1 MPHTARRLPQTT
13 WGDLEAIFDSLASTG
28 QQKET
33 VHHLL
38 QVTREMSPYLTKLD
52 LLREIICIALVLLPE
67 EAQPPQPWKWL
78 GLGPPLPLGD
88 AS

>member
-1 MPHTARRLPQTT
+1 MPHTTTGLPPST
-13 WGDLEAIFDSLASTG
+13 WGDLEAIFDSLAETA

-52 LLREIICIALVLLPE
+52 LLREVICIALVLLPVD
-67 EAQPPQPWKWL
+67 AQPPQAWGWL
-78 GLGPPLPLGD
+78 GQGPSGPLGED
-88 AS
+88 C

>member
-52 LLREIICIALVLLPE
+52 LLREIICVALVLLPA
-67 EAQPPQPWKWL
+67 EAQPPQSWTWL
-78 GLGPPLPLGD
+78 AQGPPGPQGGG
-88 AS
+88 S

>member
-1 MPHTARRLPQTT
+1 MPHTAIKLPQST
-13 WGDLEAIFDSLASTG
+13 WGDLEAIFDSLAEDR

-52 LLREIICIALVLLPE
+52 LLREIICVALVLLPA
-67 EAQPPQPWKWL
+67 EAQPPPSWRWL
-78 GLGPPLPLGD
+78 AQGPPGPPGD
-88 AS
+88 DS

>member
-1 MPHTARRLPQTT
+1 MPRTAERLPQST

-52 LLREIICIALVLLPE
+52 LLREIICVALVLLPA
-67 EAQPPQPWKWL
+67 EAQPPQSWRWL
-78 GLGPPLPLGD
+78 AQGPPGPPGD
-88 AS
+88 D

>member
-1 MPHTARRLPQTT
+1 MPHTAIKLPQST
-13 WGDLEAIFDSLASTG
+13 WGDLEAIFDSLAEDR

-52 LLREIICIALVLLPE
+52 LLREIICIALVLLPAH
-67 EAQPPQPWKWL
+67 AQPPQAWGWL
-78 GLGPPLPLGD
+78 GQGPPVPLGED
-88 AS
+88 C

>member
-1 MPHTARRLPQTT
+1 MPYTAIKLPQST
-13 WGDLEAIFDSLASTG
+13 WGELEAIFDMLAETR
-28 QQKET
+28 QQKDT

-52 LLREIICIALVLLPE
+52 LLREIICIALVLLPA

-78 GLGPPLPLGD
+78 GLGPPVPPGD
-88 AS
+88 AW